1 MVLQKMQFRPGINTE
16 LPDYANENGWND
28 GDKIRF
34 RVGYPEKIGGWG
46 RKNQTA
52 QFIGQCRALKPWQTL
67 DLDGYIGVGT
77 HLKYFIEDGGVYYDI
92 TPIRNTTNA
101 GDVTFSASN
110 GSAVITVTDV
120 NHGCRENDFVTF
132 SGATTLGGNITADVL
147 NQEHQIETVP
157 NENTYTFRA
166 RTASTPLD
174 SYYDNAIV
182 DLTGALVT
190 ANTDDTDTGGS
201 AAVAEYQVNTGVD
214 TSVFAP
220 GWGAGTWSRTQW
232 GAKADIDVRSEILR
246 LWQHDNFGE
255 DLVFN
260 VRDGGIYYF
269 DTSGGTSQR
278 AVDLADLTGAS
289 NTPTV
294 AKQVMVS
301 DIDRHVI
308 AFGCNPLGSDVQD
321 PLLIRFSDQEDPA
334 DWTPTTQNTAGDLR
348 IGSGTGIVQ
357 AVETRQQILV
367 FTDVTLHTMQ
377 YIGPPFTF
385 GINRISENITIRS
398 PNSAVAI
405 GDKVYWMGV
414 DQFYVYQGQVQQLNC
429 SVKEKILTDINGEQ
443 SEKITVGVNSGF
455 HEIWWFYP
463 SKNSDNLDK
472 YVVYNYDQDIWYY
485 GTLDRTAWMD
495 RGVTDYPLAAGTD
508 GHLYFHEFGF
518 DDNSGAAPAAIE
530 AFIQSAPIDLG
541 DGETF
546 SYVRKLIP
554 DITFRGST
562 NPSPTAEYTI
572 DAFNYNGGL
581 QVSSDTAN
589 IVKTSAVP
597 VEQYTEKV
605 DLRVRGRA
613 ISFKIASTQ
622 VGTTWRTGL
631 NRLDIRPDGKR

>member
-1 MVLQKMQFRPGINTE
+1 MTLQKMQFRAGINTE
-16 LPDYANENGWND
+16 LPDYANENGWSD

-46 RKNQTA
+46 RKNQNA
-52 QFIGQCRALKPWQTL
+52 QFVGQCRALKPWQTL
-67 DLDGYIGVGT
+67 DLDGFIGVGT
-77 HLKYFIEDGGVYYDI
+77 NLKYFIEDGGVYYDI
-92 TPIRNTTNA
+92 TPIRRTTDA
-101 GDVTFSASN
+101 GEATFSAAD
-110 GSAVITVTDV
+110 GSDVITVTDV
-120 NHGCRENDFVTF
+120 NHGCREEDFVTF
-132 SGATTLGGNITADVL
+132 SGATSLGGNITADIL

-157 NENTYTFRA
+157 NENTYTFRTRMA
-166 RTASTPLD
+166 NTVLKD
-174 SYYDNAIV
+174 YYDNALV
-182 DLTGALVT
+182 DLTGATIT
-190 ANTDDTDTGGS
+190 AGTSDTDTGGS
-201 AAVAEYQVNTGVD
+201 GIIAEYQINTGVD

-220 GWGAGTWSRTQW
+220 GWGAGTWSRQGW
-232 GAKADIDVRSEILR
+232 GQKANIDVRSEILR

-260 VRDGGIYYF
+260 VRDGGVYYF
-269 DTSGGTSQR
+269 DTSLGTSQR
-278 AVDLADLTGAS
+278 AVGIGELTGAS
-289 NTPTV
+289 DTPLV

-308 AFGCNPLGSDVQD
+308 AFGTNPVGSNVQD

-348 IGSGTGIVQ
+348 IGSGTAIVQ
-357 AVETRQQILV
+357 AVETRQQILI

-377 YIGPPFTF
+377 YVGAPFTF

-398 PNSAVAI
+398 PNAAVAV
-405 GDKVYWMGV
+405 GDKVFWMGV
-414 DQFYVYQGQVQQLNC
+414 DQFYVYQGQVRQLNC

-463 SKNSDNLDK
+463 SKNSENLDK

-485 GTLDRTAWMD
+485 GTLNRTAWMD

-518 DDNSGAAPAAIE
+518 DDNSGGAPAAIE
-530 AFIQSAPIDLG
+530 SFIQSAPIDLG

-546 SYVRKLIP
+546 SYVRKLVP

-589 IVKTSAVP
+589 IVKTSSIP
-597 VEQYTEKV
+597 IEQYTEKV